1 MIRII
6 IAEDHQALIDGV
18 KLSLEYEQDIKI
30 IGEANDGE
38 ALVELVTKL
47 KPDMVITDIRM
58 PKCDGITAAHEIK
71 KHNPEVKII
80 AFSMF
85 DQPEAVSQMKA
96 AGASGYV
103 MKNSSLKTLLEAIYS
118 VSEGNQFFDDKI
130 VFGDGDSEEKIIL
143 SSREKEILTL
153 IGQGKTS
160 YEIAEVLFI
169 SKSTVDTHRR
179 NILRKINI
187 HGKTDLL
194 RFAIE
199 RKYDF

>member
-1 MIRII
+1 MIRIV
-6 IAEDHQALIDGV
+6 IAEDHQALIDGI
-18 KLSLEYEQDIKI
+18 KLSLEYEKDIQVV
-30 IGEANDGE
+30 GEANDGE
-38 ALVELVTKL
+38 VLIELVDRL

-58 PKCDGITAAHEIK
+58 PKCDGITATMAIK
-71 KHNPEVKII
+71 VHHPKVKVI

-85 DQPEAVSQMKA
+85 DQPEAIAQMKE

-103 MKNSSLKTLLEAIYS
+103 MKNSSLKTLLTAIYS
-118 VSEGNQFFDDKI
+118 VHEGKQFYDDKI
-130 VFGDGDSEEKIIL
+130 IVSDTSSDEKIIL
-143 SSREKEILTL
+143 SSREKEILNF

>member
-1 MIRII
+1 MIRIV

-18 KLSLEYEQDIKI
+18 KLSLEYEKEIKV

-38 ALVELVTKL
+38 MLIDLVVKL

-58 PKCDGITAAHEIK
+58 PKCDGITATQKIK
-71 KHNPEVKII
+71 ELYPEVKVI

-85 DQPEAVSQMKA
+85 DQREAITQMKA

-103 MKNSSLKTLLEAIYS
+103 MKNSSLKTLLSAIFS
-118 VSEGNQFFDDKI
+118 VNEGKHFFDDKI
-130 VFGDGDSEEKIIL
+130 IIGDENSEEKIIL
-143 SSREKEILTL
+143 SRREKEILGL

-179 NILRKINI
+179 NILRKINV